1 MTRRKKKLFQTLAIA
16 AALGSLTSSS
26 FAGTFVYVSNAE
38 DGDISSYELITTPKA
53 QLKPG
58 ARVPAA
64 KLVMPMA
71 ASPDGRFLHAAARA
85 KPFAVYSFRIDP
97 KSGSLQWLG
106 ATPLPD
112 SMVSISIDQTGQ
124 WLLGASYGGNSL
136 SMNRI
141 AANGRVDADPAQ
153 FFQSGGVKPHSIKTD
168 KANGT
173 VYVPHLATDEI
184 KSYRF
189 NAKSNTP
196 IAEQGSSTPVKKGT
210 GPRHFVVSPD
220 DRFLYVL
227 TELTGRVMAYQR
239 DATSGALTEIQD
251 ISTLPENT
259 KLLPGQPRV
268 PVGTPGAIPFD
279 ETTAIW
285 CADIQITPNGRFL
298 YTSERTLGTLSQFE
312 VDAKTGRLKFIGQVS
327 TEKQPRGF
335 AIDPQSQ
342 YLVASGEKSSTIS
355 LYAIDGSN
363 GTLSLVEQV
372 PVGKGANWVTIVRTE
387 Q

>member
-1 MTRRKKKLFQTLAIA
+1 MIRQKKNLFQTLAVA
-16 AALGSLTSSS
+16 AALGSLTTAAV
-26 FAGTFVYVSNAE
+26 AGTFVYVSNAD

-85 KPFAVYSFRIDP
+85 KPFAVYSYRIDP
-97 KSGSLQWLG
+97 KSGALQWLG

-153 FFQSGGVKPHSIKTD
+153 FFQSGGVKPHSIRTD
-168 KANGT
+168 KANAV
-173 VYVPHLATDEI
+173 VYVPHLGTDEI
-184 KSYRF
+184 RSYQF

-196 IAEQGSSTPVKKGT
+196 IAEQASSTPVKKGT
-210 GPRHFVVSPD
+210 GPRHFVISPD
-220 DRFLYVL
+220 DRFLYAL
-227 TELTGRVMAYQR
+227 TELTGRVMVYQR
-239 DATSGALTEIQD
+239 DAASGALTEIQD

-268 PVGTPGAIPFD
+268 PVGTPGSIPFD

-285 CADIQITPNGRFL
+285 CADIQLTPNGRFL

-312 VDAKTGRLKFIGQVS
+312 VDAKTGKLKFIGQVP

-355 LYAIDGSN
+355 LYAIDGSK

-372 PVGKGANWVTIVRTE
+372 PVGKAANWVTFVRTE